1 MKTALFPR
9 LLIVFTAL
17 VSLAALCLAASAP
30 RAAPAKDRGEWKA
43 PSRAAR
49 KPNPLPAD
57 AASVKAGKVVYI
69 AECVDCHGRR
79 GAGDGPG
86 TKDLKSKVP
95 PLTNADIWRQPD
107 GALFWKISTGRGD
120 MPGFEDMLGDEKRWQ
135 VLNYARSAFA
145 PRATADEGA
154 DVAAQKQRPEAK
166 R

>member
-1 MKTALFPR
+1 MKTAALIP
-9 LLIVFTAL
+9 LLIVFTSF
-17 VSLAALCLAASAP
+17 SLLDALCLAASAP
-30 RAAPAKDRGEWKA
+30 RAGSEKDRGEWKA
-43 PSRAAR
+43 PARAAR

-57 AASVKAGKVVYI
+57 AASLKAGKVVYI

-95 PLTNADIWRQPD
+95 PLTNPDIWRQSD

-135 VLNYARSAFA
+135 VLNYARATFG

>member
-1 MKTALFPR
+1 
-9 LLIVFTAL
+9 
-17 VSLAALCLAASAP
+17 
-30 RAAPAKDRGEWKA
+30 
-43 PSRAAR
+43 
-49 KPNPLPAD
+49 
-57 AASVKAGKVVYI
+57 VKAGKVVYI

-135 VLNYARSAFA
+135 VLNYARATFA
-145 PRATADEGA
+145 PRPTADAGA